1 MDNTI
6 TDEYKKKISNILN
19 EYIMDE
25 KWDEAEK
32 ILKDELEKT
41 PEDHWL
47 ITQLSEIYYEKKD
60 YETALK
66 LSSKAIKLA
75 PNCPLAINDYALHLY
90 MHEKDDLA
98 IENWNKL
105 LQKGVKK
112 IAYGECGEGIQ
123 QAKSMLNDVRMRM
136 ALSYSET
143 GQKDKA
149 SFYYN
154 EHLNNRQRGLFSN
167 FKKKEVEKELLNL
180 GYPLKVGQQI
190 I

>member
-6 TDEYKKKISNILN
+6 TGEYKKIISDILN
-19 EYIMDE
+19 TYIMNE
-25 KWDEAEK
+25 KWDEAKK

-47 ITQLSEIYYEKKD
+47 ITQLSEIYYEKHD

-66 LSSKAIKLA
+66 LSTKAIKLA
-75 PNCPLAINDYALHLY
+75 PNCPLVINDYALHLY

-105 LQKGVKK
+105 LQEGVEK
-112 IAYGECGEGIQ
+112 IAYGECGEGLQ

-143 GQKDKA
+143 GQKNKA
-149 SFYYN
+149 LFFYK
-154 EHLNNRQRGLFSN
+154 EHLNNRKRGLYSN
-167 FKKKEVEKELLNL
+167 FTKKEVEKEIKKLE
-180 GYPLKVGQQI
+180 QM
-190 I
+190 